1 MYNTNAR
8 RARLMP
14 APAAGYPAAAPALTR
29 IRA

>member
-1 MYNTNAR
+1 MYNTNTR

-14 APAAGYPAAAPALTR
+14 APAARDTAAAPALTR